1 MGKPGSLLARG
12 PRLRSV
18 QRQEGR
24 FTRRPGARFLR
35 LSAVLAVVWGLSLC
49 LAPSA
54 VAGGSTTVLV
64 SSPDSGEATALSVS
78 DPRYAELEALLGP
91 AGKGAKQRPQSMDA
105 AMGTRQINVTW
116 MVLDLEPMRTDRVFP
131 GDDPDT
137 IWIHTA
143 SEVPYT
149 FRGYW
154 HRAKNPAGLVK
165 LFTEL
170 GLMGKTSNQDA
181 YARVF
186 PQAWDNKKV
195 SAPMDPLAGLA
206 SEPETSP
213 SAPPSASA
221 DTARASGSSD
231 RFNGVWWAVPG
242 LVAGAALALALRPLA
257 GRRCGDGGGGGGWGG
272 GRESGPRQELLDL

>member
-1 MGKPGSLLARG
+1 M
-12 PRLRSV
+12 
-18 QRQEGR
+18 
-24 FTRRPGARFLR
+24 
-35 LSAVLAVVWGLSLC
+35 LAVVWGLSLC

-64 SSPDSGEATALSVS
+64 SSPDSGEATALTVS
-78 DPRYAELEALLGP
+78 DPRYAELEALLGA
-91 AGKGAKQRPQSMDA
+91 AGKGAKQRPQSMDG

-137 IWIHTA
+137 VWIHTA

-154 HRAKNPAGLVK
+154 HRAKNPARLVK

-170 GLMGKTSNQDA
+170 GLMGKTNNQDA
-181 YARVF
+181 YARLF
-186 PQAWDNKKV
+186 PQAWDNKKM
-195 SAPMDPLAGLA
+195 SAPMHPLAGLA

-213 SAPPSASA
+213 SAPRRLPRTPPGPPAPPAAS
-221 DTARASGSSD
+221 TACG
-231 RFNGVWWAVPG
+231 GPYPGWWRGRRSLWPCAPWQPG
-242 LVAGAALALALRPLA
+242 TVVTAGRPRPGRPRERPTAGAPGPLTA
-257 GRRCGDGGGGGGWGG
+257 VSHGRAMD
-272 GRESGPRQELLDL
+272 

>member
-12 PRLRSV
+12 PRLRSA

-24 FTRRPGARFLR
+24 FRRRPGARFLR

-49 LAPSA
+49 LAPGA

-78 DPRYAELEALLGP
+78 DPRFAELEALLGP

-131 GDDPDT
+131 GDDPDA

-186 PQAWDNKKV
+186 PQAWDNKKM

-206 SEPETSP
+206 SEPETS
-213 SAPPSASA
+213 PSASA

-257 GRRCGDGGGGGGWGG
+257 ARRSGDGGDGGG
-272 GRESGPRQELLDL
+272 RKSRPRQELLDL

>member
-1 MGKPGSLLARG
+1 M
-12 PRLRSV
+12 
-18 QRQEGR
+18 QRQGGR
-24 FTRRPGARFLR
+24 FRRQPAALLLR
-35 LSAVLAVVWGLSLC
+35 RSAVPAAVWGLSLC

-54 VAGGSTTVLV
+54 VADASTTVLV

-78 DPRYAELEALLGP
+78 DPRYAALETLLGP
-91 AGKGAKQRPQSMDA
+91 AGKGAKQRPQSMDG
-105 AMGTRQINVTW
+105 AMGTRQIDVTW

-149 FRGYW
+149 YRGYW
-154 HRAKNPAGLVK
+154 HRAKNPAELVK

-170 GLMGKTSNQDA
+170 GLMGKKSNEDA
-181 YARVF
+181 YAKLF
-186 PQAWDNKKV
+186 PQAWENKKA
-195 SAPMDPLAGLA
+195 SAPKAPLAGLA
-206 SEPETSP
+206 PGPETSS
-213 SAPPSASA
+213 SAPPSTSA
-221 DTARASGSSD
+221 DTAGAAGSSD
-231 RFNGVWWAVPG
+231 RFDGVWWAVPG

-257 GRRCGDGGGGGGWGG
+257 ARRGGDGGGGGWD

>member
-1 MGKPGSLLARG
+1 M
-12 PRLRSV
+12 
-18 QRQEGR
+18 QRQKDR
-24 FTRRPGARFLR
+24 SRQRPGARFLR
-35 LSAVLAVVWGLSLC
+35 SSAVLAVVWGLSLC

-64 SSPDSGEATALSVS
+64 SSPDSGEATALTVS
-78 DPRYAELEALLGP
+78 DPRYAELEALLGA
-91 AGKGAKQRPQSMDA
+91 AGKGAKQRPQSMDG

-154 HRAKNPAGLVK
+154 HRAKNPARLVK

-170 GLMGKTSNQDA
+170 GLMGKTNNQDA
-181 YARVF
+181 YARLF
-186 PQAWDNKKV
+186 PQAWDNKKM
-195 SAPMDPLAGLA
+195 SAPMHPLAGLA
-206 SEPETSP
+206 SEPET
-213 SAPPSASA
+213 PPSASA
-221 DTARASGSSD
+221 DTARASGPAG
-231 RFNGVWWAVPG
+231 RFDGVWWAVPG

-257 GRRCGDGGGGGGWGG
+257 ARHRGDGGGGRDRG